1 MTTYRLC
8 PRPNSSLSL
17 SQCGGVDLGL
27 LFGLMGGGCGAFRG
41 TMNESAS
48 SSSASSSSLFGVRG
62 ERGEAPRRCDEDE
75 EERVDI

>member
-8 PRPNSSLSL
+8 PRPNSSPSL

-27 LFGLMGGGCGAFRG
+27 RFGLIGGGCGAFRG

-48 SSSASSSSLFGVRG
+48 SSSASSSSLFGVRE
-62 ERGEAPRRCDEDE
+62 ERGEVPRRCDEDE

>member
-1 MTTYRLC
+1 MLIYRLC

-27 LFGLMGGGCGAFRG
+27 LFGLIGGGCGAFRG

-48 SSSASSSSLFGVRG
+48 SSSSSSLFGVRG
-62 ERGEAPRRCDEDE
+62 ERGEVPRRCDEDE
-75 EERVDI
+75 ERVDI